1 MVSRARRGGLATARK
16 KKKMVVE
23 RAKYLGIK
31 VPKRITSKY
40 RKKVHSAFYRELKKQ
55 KATVTKV
62 RKGWKGIDITQAGID
77 YPALFGMTRMKYR
90 VISKYR
96 AVIHGMEFE
105 DYMSSDYMPTE
116 YDAQMDVLDKISEMK
131 KRESVW
137 EIVVVD
143 TVLWGKMS

>member
-62 RKGWKGIDITQAGID
+62 RKGWKRYRYHTGWYRLPGVVRYDPDEIPCDIEVQGRHPRYGI
-77 YPALFGMTRMKYR
+77 
-90 VISKYR
+90 
-96 AVIHGMEFE
+96 
-105 DYMSSDYMPTE
+105 
-116 YDAQMDVLDKISEMK
+116 
-131 KRESVW
+131 
-137 EIVVVD
+137 
-143 TVLWGKMS
+143 